1 MNDKKGYIEILI
13 IVGLGFLIFTLF
25 KKFGSFI
32 TDPTGEATETAELEQ
47 IIEVDKAKLTY
58 PEYQYKT
65 WADSIEIALLGDIDE
80 DESVVDNIM
89 WQIQNDADIAAL
101 IEAFGVR
108 KDWYFGG
115 IPGPNYNLV
124 SAITNLTPER
134 VKPYNEHFQGWSMK
148 FRF

>member
-32 TDPTGEATETAELEQ
+32 TDPTGEKEETEELED
-47 IIEVDKAKLTY
+47 IITYDKSKLTY

-89 WQIQNDADIAAL
+89 WAIQNDDDIAAL

-108 KDWYFGG
+108 KDWYYMA
-115 IPGPNYNLV
+115 IPGHNYNLV

-134 VKPYNEHFQGWSMK
+134 VKPYNDHFQGWNMK